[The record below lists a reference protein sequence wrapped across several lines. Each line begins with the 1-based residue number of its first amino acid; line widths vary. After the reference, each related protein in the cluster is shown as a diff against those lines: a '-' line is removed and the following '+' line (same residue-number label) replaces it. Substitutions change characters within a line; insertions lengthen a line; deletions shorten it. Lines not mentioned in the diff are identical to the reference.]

1 MNRLSTLARGSVEAQ
16 RGSIGCSRLALIGLL
31 FAYPLTSPAQQPAPN
46 APSAVQAAPG
56 AVAPSPS
63 MAGRY
68 VRKGRPGD
76 FLEFNVD
83 GTCSGSQGGHAF
95 RGTYT
100 LKGDTIITT
109 SPQFP
114 GREDRARISGSTIT
128 DGDGIVWERPQD
140 GAPAAH
146 AAEAGGPSMKQLE
159 KWIKRE
165 LPSMGDDHI
174 ITKSKD
180 GTYGRTYRMP
190 KAELDDCVL
199 TIRQEFRFDDTESGQ
214 LRTTTIPLKDLDLAK
229 LRTFEDAPSE
239 GYTKNKPSYG
249 VTLSALPETGT
260 PFRVQTKG
268 MGVDK
273 TQSISRERVR
283 VREQAMGLQLE
294 GNLRRGAVLCGA
306 TDTPQAPLASA
317 APTSAPEKVVTATT
331 GAASAGK
338 SKKMTNADVID
349 LVNAGLSELVVANSI
364 RQAPERDFDLSP
376 QGLVALK
383 KAKVSDSLIVAMQ
396 SAPVAQAAP
405 PAPVPTKAPMYDPS
419 LSTTYAAEKAA
430 AAVAATGCTGIEAMG
445 LYKNE
450 IFDRAMGG
458 GITEWIAKIRNNTAV
473 TKIVVFSWRDQYGE
487 EKASQVQIGGG
498 QIASARVDMTEAKF
512 IAPVKDLQLKRCQ

>member
-1 MNRLSTLARGSVEAQ
+1 MNRLSRLTRGSVEAQ
-16 RGSIGCSRLALIGLL
+16 RGSIGYSRLALVGLL
-31 FAYPLTSPAQQPAPN
+31 FAYPLPCAAQQPAPN

-56 AVAPSPS
+56 AVAPSS
-63 MAGRY
+63 SVAGRY

-83 GTCSGSQGGHAF
+83 GTWSASQGGHAF

-100 LKGDTIITT
+100 LKGDTIVST
-109 SPQFP
+109 SPEFP

-128 DGDGIVWERPQD
+128 DGDGIVWERAQD
-140 GAPAAH
+140 GAPSAR
-146 AAEAGGPSMKQLE
+146 AAEDGGPSMKQLE
-159 KWIKRE
+159 RWIKRE

-180 GTYGRTYRMP
+180 RTYGMTYRMP

-199 TIRQEFRFDDTESGQ
+199 TIRQELRFDDLESGQ

-229 LRTFEDAPSE
+229 LRTFEGDVPSE
-239 GYTKNKPSYG
+239 GYTENKPTYG
-249 VTLSALPETGT
+249 VTLSALPDTGT

-273 TQSISRERVR
+273 TESTSWERVR

-294 GNLRRGAVLCGA
+294 GNLRRAAVLCGA

-317 APTSAPEKVVTATT
+317 APTSVPEKVAASTT

-383 KAKVSDSLIVAMQ
+383 KAKVSDSLIVTMQ
-396 SAPVAQAAP
+396 GAPITQAAP
-405 PAPVPTKAPMYDPS
+405 PAPVPTKAPAYDPS
-419 LSTTYAAEKAA
+419 LSRTYAADKAA

-487 EKASQVQIGGG
+487 EKGDS
-498 QIASARVDMTEAKF
+498 
-512 IAPVKDLQLKRCQ
+512 